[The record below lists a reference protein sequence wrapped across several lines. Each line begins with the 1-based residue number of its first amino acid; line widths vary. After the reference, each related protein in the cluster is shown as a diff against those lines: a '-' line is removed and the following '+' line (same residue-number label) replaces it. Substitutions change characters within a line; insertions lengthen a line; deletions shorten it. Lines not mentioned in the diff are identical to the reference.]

1 MTCNMGKIDRI
12 IRGVLGAIAL
22 AIAIINGSIITGVI
36 GVVLLGT
43 AIISWCPPYALL
55 GINTGCDAKK
65 D

>member
-36 GVVLLGT
+36 GVLL
-43 AIISWCPPYALL
+43 LD
-55 GINTGCDAKK
+55 INTCCDAKK